1 MVYYLNMT
9 MDQLIYFIAC
19 AETNSFT
26 KTSKLY
32 FVSQPAIST
41 AIKNLEKELGCELF
55 IRNNNELTL
64 TDAGKYLY
72 RIARPIV
79 SLFKNINSQME
90 DYLMTNSTIK
100 IGIPPMLGGFIFAP
114 IFQAFTQN
122 YPNVFL
128 RMTELAS
135 HANQKAVINDE
146 IDVALTVINNG
157 IIDPK
162 LDYEKIDE
170 TSLIF
175 AVNKSNPLASRKS
188 ISIKEL
194 SNIPLILLKEDSLQ
208 YKIVYDYFLKY
219 KITPNI
225 RLLSDQIATIK
236 ELLLHS
242 DIGAFLF
249 NEVIKEGEDIIGIP
263 LEENIKFDIVI
274 AYKKNKTITSTT
286 KKIID
291 FIIKTYKK

>member
-1 MVYYLNMT
+1 MT

-41 AIKNLEKELGCELF
+41 AIKNLEHELNTDLF
-55 IRNNNELTL
+55 IRTNNLLTL
-64 TDAGKYLY
+64 TESGKYLY
-72 RIARPIV
+72 RIARPVV

-90 DYLMTNSTIK
+90 DFLLTNSTVK

-114 IFQAFTQN
+114 IFQSFTQK
-122 YPNVFL
+122 YPNIYL

-135 HANQKAVINDE
+135 SANQKAVINDE
-146 IDVALTVINNG
+146 LDVALTVINEG
-157 IIDPK
+157 MIDPK
-162 LDYEKIDE
+162 LDYVKIDE

-175 AVNKSNPLASRKS
+175 AVNKNHFLDKRSS

-194 SNIPLILLKEDSLQ
+194 DKIPLILLKEDSLQ
-208 YKIVYDYFLKY
+208 YKIVYNYFINY

-249 NEVIKEGEDIIGIP
+249 NQVIKDGDDIVGIP
-263 LEENIKFDIVI
+263 LKENIKFDIVI
-274 AYKKNKTITSTT
+274 AFKKNKTITSTT
-286 KKIID
+286 HKIID
-291 FIIKTYKK
+291 FIIETYKKSVS

>member
-1 MVYYLNMT
+1 MT

-41 AIKNLEKELGCELF
+41 AIKNLEHELNTDLF
-55 IRNNNELTL
+55 IRTNNLLTL
-64 TDAGKYLY
+64 TESGKYLY
-72 RIARPIV
+72 RIARPVV

-90 DYLMTNSTIK
+90 DFLLTNSTVK

-114 IFQAFTQN
+114 IFQSFTQK
-122 YPNVFL
+122 YPNIYL

-135 HANQKAVINDE
+135 SSNQKAVINDE
-146 IDVALTVINNG
+146 IDVALTVINEG
-157 IIDPK
+157 VIDPK
-162 LDYEKIDE
+162 LDYVKIDE

-175 AVNKSNPLASRKS
+175 AVNKNNFLAKRSS

-194 SNIPLILLKEDSLQ
+194 DKIPLILLKEDSLQ
-208 YKIVYDYFLKY
+208 YKIVYNYFINY

-249 NEVIKEGEDIIGIP
+249 NQVIKDGDDIVGIP
-263 LEENIKFDIVI
+263 LKENIKFDIVI
-274 AYKKNKTITSTT
+274 AFKKNKTITSTT
-286 KKIID
+286 HKIID
-291 FIIKTYKK
+291 FIIETYKKSVS

>member
-1 MVYYLNMT
+1 

-41 AIKNLEKELGCELF
+41 AIKNLEQELNTDLF
-55 IRNNNELTL
+55 IRTNNLLTL
-64 TDAGKYLY
+64 TESGKYLY
-72 RIARPIV
+72 RIARPVV

-90 DYLMTNSTIK
+90 DFLLTNSTVK

-114 IFQAFTQN
+114 IFQSFTQK
-122 YPNVFL
+122 YPNIYL

-135 HANQKAVINDE
+135 SANQKAVINDE
-146 IDVALTVINNG
+146 IDVALTVINEG
-157 IIDPK
+157 MIDPK
-162 LDYEKIDE
+162 LDYVKIDE

-175 AVNKSNPLASRKS
+175 AVNKNHSLAKRSS

-194 SNIPLILLKEDSLQ
+194 DKIPLILLKEDSLQ
-208 YKIVYDYFLKY
+208 YKIVYNYFINY

-249 NEVIKEGEDIIGIP
+249 NQVIKDGDDIVGIP
-263 LEENIKFDIVI
+263 LKENIKFDIVI
-274 AYKKNKTITSTT
+274 AFKKNKTITSTT
-286 KKIID
+286 HKIID
-291 FIIKTYKK
+291 FIIETYKKSVS

>member
-1 MVYYLNMT
+1 MT

-41 AIKNLEKELGCELF
+41 AIKNLEQELNTDLF
-55 IRNNNELTL
+55 IRTNNLLTL
-64 TDAGKYLY
+64 TESGKYLY
-72 RIARPIV
+72 RIARPVV

-90 DYLMTNSTIK
+90 DFLLTNSTVK

-114 IFQAFTQN
+114 IFQSFTQK
-122 YPNVFL
+122 YPNIYL

-135 HANQKAVINDE
+135 SANQKAVINDE
-146 IDVALTVINNG
+146 IDVALTVINEG
-157 IIDPK
+157 MIDPK
-162 LDYEKIDE
+162 LDYVKIDE

-175 AVNKSNPLASRKS
+175 AVNKNHSLAKRSS

-194 SNIPLILLKEDSLQ
+194 DKIPLILLKEDSLQ
-208 YKIVYDYFLKY
+208 YKIVYNYFINY

-249 NEVIKEGEDIIGIP
+249 NQVIKDGDDIVGIP
-263 LEENIKFDIVI
+263 LKENIKFDIVI

-286 KKIID
+286 HKIID
-291 FIIKTYKK
+291 FIIDTYKKSVS